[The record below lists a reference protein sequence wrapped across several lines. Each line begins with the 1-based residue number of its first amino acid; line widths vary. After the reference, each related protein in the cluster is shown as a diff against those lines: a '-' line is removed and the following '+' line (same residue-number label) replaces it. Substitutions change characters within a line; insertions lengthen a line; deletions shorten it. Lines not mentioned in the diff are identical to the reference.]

1 MSLELDKM
9 LNFVEEPPVNLR
21 QVMNFLQRITATE
34 RFGDQEQSLIVRFDQ
49 AFIQRLGIDFF
60 RAF

>member
-1 MSLELDKM
+1 M
-9 LNFVEEPPVNLR
+9 LNFVEEPPVDLR